1 MKITGK
7 IENRKIIEKISEIKI
22 WLFENIN
29 KIDKYLDRL
38 TKKNRDLNQLNQA
51 RSQRYNYQPYRH

>member
-38 TKKNRDLNQLNQA
+38 TKKNRDLN
-51 RSQRYNYQPYRH
+51 